1 MSQYPGHPGQSYPPP
16 PAITG
21 GQQPIIV
28 KSSFT
33 RGALGVMTGVVAV
46 CAIFGFGLVI
56 GFGGGAAAVSGG
68 VQLERSELRAGFG
81 GEILVVPVE
90 GGIDDGM
97 AGFIAECASEIDAGN
112 APDAIILRVD
122 SGGGGVSASD
132 RIWKIVQD
140 WQAKGIT
147 VVASFGGTAA
157 SGGYYVACSCDQIV
171 AEPTCITGSIGV
183 IAQMFTLQGLTDK
196 VGIAPMTI
204 VATGS
209 PRKDVANDMFRT
221 WTDKDRAVVQGILDD
236 AYATFTKRVLDGR
249 AIQFSDLSDVQQV
262 ADGSVYTAQ
271 KALDAGLVDSIGY
284 LEDAIAVAES
294 LTGLA
299 AGSSTV
305 SRLSRPVGL
314 FDSPFGVRAPP
325 SGASALGLLS
335 QRDLR
340 DLAAE
345 LAQPR
350 VMYQM
355 QW

>member
-1 MSQYPGHPGQSYPPP
+1 MSQLPGQPFPPP
-16 PAITG
+16 PTMHG
-21 GQQPIIV
+21 EPRPIV
-28 KSSFT
+28 VRSSIT
-33 RGALGVMTGVVAV
+33 RGAIGVMVGLLATVL
-46 CAIFGFGLVI
+46 IFGFGLVI

-68 VQLERSELRAGFG
+68 MRLERSELRAGFG
-81 GEILVVPVE
+81 GQILVVPIE
-90 GGIDDGM
+90 GGIDDAM
-97 AGFIAECASEIDAGN
+97 ARFIAECAREIDAGDR
-112 APDAIILRVD
+112 PDAIILRVD
-122 SGGGGVSASD
+122 SGGGGVSPSD
-132 RIWKIVQD
+132 RIWKVVQD
-140 WQAKGIT
+140 WQAKGIP

-271 KALDAGLVDSIGY
+271 RALDAGLVDSIGY
-284 LEDAIAVAES
+284 LEDAIATAES
-294 LTGLA
+294 LAGLTAGA
-299 AGSSTV
+299 AAV
-305 SRLSRPVGL
+305 SRLSRPAGL
-314 FDSPFGVRAPP
+314 FDNPF
-325 SGASALGLLS
+325 GASAPSGGAALGQLGH
-335 QRDLR
+335 RDLR

-350 VMYQM
+350 VMYQLH
-355 QW
+355 W

>member
-1 MSQYPGHPGQSYPPP
+1 MVHDPSAACEPVSTVRSGPVGEASE
-16 PAITG
+16 G
-21 GQQPIIV
+21 DV
-28 KSSFT
+28 LS
-33 RGALGVMTGVVAV
+33 RDECLGLLATVL
-46 CAIFGFGLVI
+46 IFGFGLVI

-68 VQLERSELRAGFG
+68 MRLERSELRTGFG
-81 GEILVVPVE
+81 GQILVVPIE
-90 GGIDDGM
+90 GGIDDAM
-97 AGFIAECASEIDAGN
+97 ARFIAECAREIDAGN

-122 SGGGGVSASD
+122 SGGGGVSPSD
-132 RIWKIVQD
+132 RIWKVVQD
-140 WQAKGIT
+140 WQTRGIP

-221 WTDKDRAVVQGILDD
+221 WTEKDRAVVQGILDD

-249 AIQFSDLSDVQQV
+249 AIQFSDLDDVQQV

-271 KALDAGLVDSIGY
+271 RALDAGLVDSIGY

-294 LTGLA
+294 LAGLTPGGA
-299 AGSSTV
+299 AV
-305 SRLSRPVGL
+305 SRLSRPAGL
-314 FDSPFGVRAPP
+314 FDNPF
-325 SGASALGLLS
+325 GASAPSGRAALGQLG

-350 VMYQM
+350 VMYQLH
-355 QW
+355 W

>member
-1 MSQYPGHPGQSYPPP
+1 MNGEPR
-16 PAITG
+16 
-21 GQQPIIV
+21 PIV
-28 KSSFT
+28 VRSSIT
-33 RGALGVMTGVVAV
+33 RGVIGVMVGVVV
-46 CAIFGFGLVI
+46 TGLIFGFGLVI

-68 VQLERSELRAGFG
+68 TRLERSELRAGFNG
-81 GEILVVPVE
+81 QILVVPIE

-97 AGFIAECASEIDAGN
+97 ARFVAECAREIDAGN
-112 APDAIILRVD
+112 SPDAIILRVD

-132 RIWKIVQD
+132 RIWKVIQD
-140 WQAKGIT
+140 WQTKGIP

-183 IAQMFTLQGLTDK
+183 IAQMFTLQGLTEK
-196 VGIAPMTI
+196 VGIEPLTI
-204 VATGS
+204 VANGS
-209 PRKDVANDMFRT
+209 PRKDVANDMFRA
-221 WTDKDRAVVQGILDD
+221 WTDKDQAVVQGILDD

-271 KALDAGLVDSIGY
+271 RALDAGLVDSIGY
-284 LEDAIAVAES
+284 LEDAIATAES
-294 LTGLA
+294 LAGLTAGA
-299 AGSSTV
+299 AAV
-305 SRLSRPVGL
+305 SRLSRPSGL
-314 FDSPFGVRAPP
+314 FDNPFGVTT
-325 SGASALGLLS
+325 SSTASSVLGGLG

-350 VMYQM
+350 LMYQM
-355 QW
+355 HW